1 MDTELNPNRLLE
13 MTKFLEPF
21 GFEHLGGGKYT
32 HRLVNRKFDFSAA
45 SPDGII
51 KIIFDMG
58 VDVGVTAKEN
68 EIKNALGI
76 PY

>member
-32 HRLVNRKFDFSAA
+32 HRNRQ
-45 SPDGII
+45 
-51 KIIFDMG
+51 
-58 VDVGVTAKEN
+58 N
-68 EIKNALGI
+68 
-76 PY
+76 